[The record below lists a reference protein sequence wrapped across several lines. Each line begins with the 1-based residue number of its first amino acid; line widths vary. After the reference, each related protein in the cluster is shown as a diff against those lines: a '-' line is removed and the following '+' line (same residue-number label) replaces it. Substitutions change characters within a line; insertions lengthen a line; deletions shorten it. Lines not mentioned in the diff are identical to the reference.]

1 MAVTSSKPKAGWS
14 WTRYVDSGQ
23 GFRRR
28 RSVDTAQDD
37 QRSGPDVDVLA
48 LLHRLAFAEARLPAD
63 RRRRTGGLGQRQVV
77 GVEYHDPV
85 VAPVPVRRNGE
96 GQLLV
101 VGVEQHQ
108 EAVVGDLLAPE
119 IGVGDGFA

>member
-23 GFRRR
+23 GFRRGR
-28 RSVDTAQDD
+28 SSGRSSVDTAEDD
-37 QRSGPDVDVLA
+37 QRSGTDVDLLA
-48 LLHRLAFAEARLPAD
+48 LLHRLALAEAGLPAD
-63 RRRRTGGLGQRQVV
+63 GGRPAGGLGQRQVV
-77 GVEYHDPV
+77 GIEHHDPV
-85 VAPVPVRRNGE
+85 VAPVAVRRDGE

-108 EAVVGDLLAPE
+108 EAVVGDLLAPG
-119 IGVGDGFA
+119 IG